1 MEENSKSG
9 KTGLVIAVVAAVLL
23 AGAAAYLFFDSQNK
37 GREIEEMTQ
46 LFEIE
51 KEEME
56 NEYSGFAVQ
65 YDEMKMHISNDSLIR
80 QLDREKQRTQQLLE
94 ELRQTKATNAAE
106 ITRLKKELATVRQV
120 MRTYVIQIDSLDQI
134 NKQLARENTRV
145 RQQYQEQT
153 KVVEQLTVDKQKA
166 EEKVALASQLDAAAI
181 SVVAH
186 NKRGKD
192 EKKSK
197 NVTQFVVN
205 FTIVKN
211 ITVQTGEKTV
221 YLRIV
226 KPNEEVLGKDTGY
239 TCRYEN
245 VVLECSE
252 RKIIEYTGEQQ
263 EVTMYVDVA
272 EFLSAGTYT
281 APSRQQSPIPP
292 MPATIPA
299 GSPSS
304 PSSASTRCRAPR

>member
-1 MEENSKSG
+1 MEENQTNNGKSIS
-9 KTGLVIAVVAAVLL
+9 TGGIVGIVIAFIVVAGIAVFYMLSWQK
-23 AGAAAYLFFDSQNK
+23 SQQN
-37 GREIEEMTQ
+37 IEEMTQ

-65 YDEMKMHISNDSLIR
+65 YDEMKVHLSNDSLIR
-80 QLDREKQRTQQLLE
+80 QLDKEKQRTQQLLE

-106 ITRLKKELATVRQV
+106 ITRLKKELTTVRAV

-134 NKQLARENTRV
+134 NKQLTKENTRV

-181 SVVAH
+181 TVTPN
-186 NKRGKD
+186 NKRGK
-192 EKKSK
+192 EEHKVK

-221 YLRIV
+221 YLRITKPDGEPLV
-226 KPNEEVLGKDTGY
+226 KDASNTFK
-239 TCRYEN
+239 YEN
-245 VVLECSE
+245 VNLEYSA
-252 RKIIEYTGEQQ
+252 KKYIEYTGEQQ
-263 EVTMYVDVA
+263 EVTMYWDV
-272 EFLSAGTYT
+272 EEYLSAGTYT
-281 APSRQQSPIPP
+281 AYLFVDGVMIGEQSV
-292 MPATIPA
+292 TLN
-299 GSPSS
+299 
-304 PSSASTRCRAPR
+304 

>member
-1 MEENSKSG
+1 MEENNSG
-9 KTGLVIAVVAAVLL
+9 KTKLVIALIAVAVLAAAVV
-23 AGAAAYLFFDSQNK
+23 YLFLSVQNK
-37 GREIEEMTQ
+37 GKEIEEMSQ

-65 YDEMKMHISNDSLIR
+65 YDEMKVHISNDSLIR

-106 ITRLKKELATVRQV
+106 ITRLKKELTTVRAV
-120 MRTYVIQIDSLDQI
+120 MRTYVMQIDSLDQI
-134 NKQLARENTRV
+134 NKQLAKENTRV

-153 KVVEQLTVDKQKA
+153 KVVEKLTVEKEKA

-181 SVVAH
+181 TVTPH
-186 NKRGKD
+186 NKRGK
-192 EKKSK
+192 EEHKVK

-221 YLRIV
+221 YLRITKPDGEPLV
-226 KPNEEVLGKDTGY
+226 KDAGNTFK
-239 TCRYEN
+239 YEN
-245 VVLECSE
+245 VNLEYSA
-252 RKIIEYTGEQQ
+252 KKYIEYTGEQQ
-263 EVTMYVDVA
+263 EVTMYWDV
-272 EFLSAGTYT
+272 EEYLSAGTYN
-281 APSRQQSPIPP
+281 AYLFVDGVMIGEQSVILN
-292 MPATIPA
+292 
-299 GSPSS
+299 
-304 PSSASTRCRAPR
+304 

>member
-1 MEENSKSG
+1 MEENEVKTNSKSISVG
-9 KTGLVIAVVAAVLL
+9 GIIGIVIAFIAVAGIAVFYMLSWQK
-23 AGAAAYLFFDSQNK
+23 SQQN
-37 GREIEEMTQ
+37 IEEMTQ

-65 YDEMKMHISNDSLIR
+65 YDEMKVHISNDSLIR
-80 QLDREKQRTQQLLE
+80 QLDKEKQRTQQLLE

-106 ITRLKKELATVRQV
+106 ITRLKKELTTVRAV
-120 MRTYVIQIDSLDQI
+120 MRTYVMQIDSLDQI
-134 NKQLARENTRV
+134 NKQLTKENTRV

-181 SVVAH
+181 TVTPN
-186 NKRGKD
+186 NKRGKED
-192 EKKSK
+192 HKVK

-221 YLRIV
+221 YLRITKPDGEPLV
-226 KPNEEVLGKDTGY
+226 KDASNTFK
-239 TCRYEN
+239 YEN
-245 VVLECSE
+245 VNLEYSA
-252 RKIIEYTGEQQ
+252 KKYIEYTGEQQ
-263 EVTMYVDVA
+263 EVTMYWDV
-272 EFLSAGTYT
+272 EEYLSAGTYN
-281 APSRQQSPIPP
+281 AYLFVDGVMIGEQSV
-292 MPATIPA
+292 TLN
-299 GSPSS
+299 
-304 PSSASTRCRAPR
+304 

>member
-1 MEENSKSG
+1 MEEEKKSG
-9 KTGLVIAVVAAVLL
+9 KTGLIIAIIAAVLL
-23 AGAAAYLFFDSQNK
+23 AGAAVYLFIDSQSK

-65 YDEMKMHISNDSLIR
+65 YDEMKVHISNDSLIR

-106 ITRLKKELATVRQV
+106 ITRLKKELTTVRTV
-120 MRTYVIQIDSLDQI
+120 MRTYVRQIDSLDQI
-134 NKQLARENTRV
+134 NKQLAKENTRV

-153 KVVEQLTVDKQKA
+153 KVVEKLTVEKEKA

-181 SVVAH
+181 TVTPH
-186 NKRGKD
+186 NKRGK
-192 EKKSK
+192 EEHKVK

-221 YLRIV
+221 YLRITKPDGEPLV
-226 KPNEEVLGKDTGY
+226 KDAGNTFK
-239 TCRYEN
+239 YEN
-245 VVLECSE
+245 VNLEYSA
-252 RKIIEYTGEQQ
+252 KKYIEYTGEQQ
-263 EVTMYVDVA
+263 EVTMYWDV
-272 EFLSAGTYT
+272 EEYLSAGTYN
-281 APSRQQSPIPP
+281 AYLFVDGVMIGEQSV
-292 MPATIPA
+292 TLN
-299 GSPSS
+299 
-304 PSSASTRCRAPR
+304 